1 MPPKKPDP
9 GVRKTR
15 SKTGCLTCRRR
26 RVKCDEA
33 RPTCLNCIKAGR
45 KCDYNMRL
53 SFRSGLSSKLMQQIG
68 KTEVGEQ
75 VMDFSDTDTLRFAS
89 DGGTGTVQQPP
100 LYVNFPVKEESR
112 CESRFDGVERFKVVK
127 KEDLEHEW
135 RVETGREQGGQSD
148 EVLSG
153 LSGEVL
159 SVSPLGHVEQVHSEH
174 TQSGQVEH
182 LQSDHLQSGQV
193 EQVQSGQSEQV
204 QSGHLHPEQVQS
216 ISPLPD
222 HPTHS
227 SPSCPTFA
235 SYPPKTVEPQTSHS
249 RDISLYLPSATESP
263 LSNPIA
269 IFLLREYVYKHGQGI
284 SCYDRYNVSP
294 ASIFDDVNHHSL
306 RGMSNFWTF
315 DVPLAALTCDFLL
328 HAVLAWS
335 ALNHSMFSPEDSHFK
350 LLGMEHYHTSITLL
364 SSEIRMDT
372 YKHNPMPAAATC
384 LILAFFETYC
394 GDLGNWF
401 RHMTGAHEIIRETS
415 LSELSHIGQVDSVF
429 GLQQLEL
436 LYSYLRMDIMHSIV
450 GGTGTFAPWQFWA
463 SVPSRVASNPAV
475 YANDEILKV
484 FARICFY
491 IEEENVRKRGQ
502 TVHASNE
509 RFNESLSKWN
519 ELKDIVAQFRSTFGG
534 LLAPQPLRGPPQ
546 VTPFGPK
553 TNRASY
559 HHDLVAAFLATAEIL
574 LHRID
579 PNVPVMGFAAIP
591 FTAKA
596 CIEPMLEVIRSLP
609 VSPRSFMMSDIYTT
623 DQTGICLSHGEKL
636 QILCSFTVP
645 FFLASVQ
652 VMEPGQQEFVAGW
665 FEDMFQSTGF
675 KTALIIKNSLFRG
688 WSDARKKMAARSA
701 SASPASVSES
711 PESAV
716 SPESSTSSVTDGKP
730 RIRLDNGMLVGYDG
744 KPVDSVS
751 DPANRVRFAH
761 GVLGDTA
768 EMMQKLKLS
777 ESESD
782 GLSPQ
787 P

>member
-1 MPPKKPDP
+1 M
-9 GVRKTR
+9 
-15 SKTGCLTCRRR
+15 
-26 RVKCDEA
+26 
-33 RPTCLNCIKAGR
+33 NCIKAGR

-89 DGGTGTVQQPP
+89 GESGSASSSAPP

-112 CESRFDGVERFKVVK
+112 LEGGFDHTPKDGSPVK

-135 RVETGREQGGQSD
+135 RVEGVEPAQPAQSQ
-148 EVLSG
+148 
-153 LSGEVL
+153 
-159 SVSPLGHVEQVHSEH
+159 PLVFE
-174 TQSGQVEH
+174 
-182 LQSDHLQSGQV
+182 
-193 EQVQSGQSEQV
+193 
-204 QSGHLHPEQVQS
+204 
-216 ISPLPD
+216 
-222 HPTHS
+222 
-227 SPSCPTFA
+227 
-235 SYPPKTVEPQTSHS
+235 SYEPNYDQPKTVVDVENVEEVPTEPPH
-249 RDISLYLPSATESP
+249 RVISLYVPSATESP

-269 IFLLREYVYKHGQGI
+269 VFLLREYVHKHGQGI

-294 ASIFDDVNHHSL
+294 ASIFDNVNHHSL

-335 ALNHSMFSPEDSHFK
+335 ALNHSMFTPDEDSQYN
-350 LLGMEHYHTSITLL
+350 LLGMEHYHTSIQLL
-364 SSEIRMDT
+364 SSEIRMGT

-415 LSELSHIGQVDSVF
+415 LSELSHIGQPSEEEGSVF

-484 FARICFY
+484 FAQICAY
-491 IEEENVRKRGQ
+491 IEEENVRKRGATGSAPQQ
-502 TVHASNE
+502 TTNE
-509 RFNESLSKWN
+509 RFNESLLRWK
-519 ELKDIVAQFRSTFGG
+519 ELKELVAQFRVRFSG
-534 LLAPQPLRGPPQ
+534 LLAPQPPRGPPDLS
-546 VTPFGPK
+546 PFGPK
-553 TNRASY
+553 TIRAST
-559 HHDLVAAFLATAEIL
+559 HHDLVASFLGTAEIL

-596 CIEPMLEVIRSLP
+596 CVEPMLEVIRSLP
-609 VSPRSFMMSDIYTT
+609 VSPKSYMVSDIYTT
-623 DQTGICLSHGEKL
+623 DQTGYALSHGEKL

-645 FFLASVQ
+645 FFLAAVQ
-652 VMEPGQQEFVAGW
+652 VMEPSQQEFVASW
-665 FEDMFQSTGF
+665 YEDMFQSTGF
-675 KTALIIKNSLFRG
+675 KTALIIKNSLLRG
-688 WSDARKKMAARSA
+688 WSDARKRMAAARSA
-701 SASPASVSES
+701 SASPAASVSES

-730 RIRLDNGMLVGYDG
+730 RIRMDNGTLVGYDG
-744 KPVDSVS
+744 RPVDSVS

-761 GVLGDTA
+761 GVLGDTT

-782 GLSPQ
+782 GQSPNM
-787 P
+787 

>member
-1 MPPKKPDP
+1 MSKKSASPVPGASKKKPEV
-9 GVRKTR
+9 VRKTR

-33 RPTCLNCIKAGR
+33 RPTCMNCIKAGR

-89 DGGTGTVQQPP
+89 SENASQQPP

-112 CESRFDGVERFKVVK
+112 FDSFEPVGVDRFKVAK

-135 RVETGREQGGQSD
+135 RIETVGEADKEPEATQTQTTIAQPVEYDQDYNQPR
-148 EVLSG
+148 V
-153 LSGEVL
+153 
-159 SVSPLGHVEQVHSEH
+159 VEEL
-174 TQSGQVEH
+174 VE
-182 LQSDHLQSGQV
+182 
-193 EQVQSGQSEQV
+193 
-204 QSGHLHPEQVQS
+204 
-216 ISPLPD
+216 
-222 HPTHS
+222 
-227 SPSCPTFA
+227 A
-235 SYPPKTVEPQTSHS
+235 PQP
-249 RDISLYLPSATESP
+249 RDISHYVPNATESP
-263 LSNPIA
+263 LSNPVA
-269 IFLLREYVYKHGQGI
+269 IFLLREYVHKHGQGI

-294 ASIFDDVNHHSL
+294 ATIFDNVNHHSL

-335 ALNHSMFSPEDSHFK
+335 ALNHSMFSPEDSQFK
-350 LLGMEHYHTSITLL
+350 LLGMEHYHTAIQLL
-364 SSEIRMDT
+364 SSDIRMGT

-401 RHMTGAHEIIRETS
+401 RHMTGAHEIIMETS
-415 LSELSHIGQVDSVF
+415 LSQLAQVDEVF

-463 SVPSRVASNPAV
+463 AVPSRVASNPAV

-484 FARICFY
+484 FARICSY
-491 IEEENVRKRGQ
+491 IEEENVRKRGGAIHETNEQ
-502 TVHASNE
+502 SNA
-509 RFNESLSKWN
+509 RFNESLRRWR
-519 ELKDIVAQFRSTFGG
+519 ELKDTLKQFRATFAAI
-534 LLAPQPLRGPPQ
+534 LAPQPPRGPPELS
-546 VTPFGPK
+546 PFGPK
-553 TNRASY
+553 TNRASF
-559 HHDLVAAFLATAEIL
+559 HHDLVAAFLATGDIL
-574 LHRID
+574 LHRND

-609 VSPRSFMMSDIYTT
+609 TSPKSFMVSDIFTT
-623 DQTGICLSHGEKL
+623 DQTGVCLSHGEKL

-645 FFLASVQ
+645 FFLAAVQ
-652 VMEPGQQEFVAGW
+652 VMEPPQQDFVAGW
-665 FEDMFQSTGF
+665 YQDMYQSTGF
-675 KTALIIKNSLFRG
+675 QTALIIRNSLLRG
-688 WSDARKKMAARSA
+688 WSDARKRMAAAKSA
-701 SASPASVSES
+701 SASPASASES
-711 PESAV
+711 PESVV
-716 SPESSTSSVTDGKP
+716 SPESSTSSVADGKP
-730 RIRLDNGMLVGYDG
+730 RIRMDNGTLVGYDG

-761 GVLGDTA
+761 GVLGDTT

-782 GLSPQ
+782 GHSPQ
-787 P
+787 T

>member
-1 MPPKKPDP
+1 M
-9 GVRKTR
+9 
-15 SKTGCLTCRRR
+15 
-26 RVKCDEA
+26 
-33 RPTCLNCIKAGR
+33 NCIKAGR

-89 DGGTGTVQQPP
+89 GESASTTASAPP

-112 CESRFDGVERFKVVK
+112 LEGGFDGCAKDGHPVK

-135 RVETGREQGGQSD
+135 RVDEKEEVETAQPLVFESYEPNYEQ
-148 EVLSG
+148 
-153 LSGEVL
+153 
-159 SVSPLGHVEQVHSEH
+159 
-174 TQSGQVEH
+174 
-182 LQSDHLQSGQV
+182 
-193 EQVQSGQSEQV
+193 
-204 QSGHLHPEQVQS
+204 
-216 ISPLPD
+216 
-222 HPTHS
+222 
-227 SPSCPTFA
+227 
-235 SYPPKTVEPQTSHS
+235 PKTVETAEDTPIEQPQV
-249 RDISLYLPSATESP
+249 ISLYVPSATESP

-269 IFLLREYVYKHGQGI
+269 VFLLREYVYKHGQGI

-294 ASIFDDVNHHSL
+294 ASIFDNVNHHSL

-335 ALNHSMFSPEDSHFK
+335 ALNHSMFSPDEDSQYN
-350 LLGMEHYHTSITLL
+350 LLGMEHYHTSIQLL
-364 SSEIRMDT
+364 SSEIRMGT

-401 RHMTGAHEIIRETS
+401 RHMTGAHEIIRETT
-415 LSELSHIGQVDSVF
+415 LSELSHIGQASEEEGSVF

-484 FARICFY
+484 FAQICAY
-491 IEEENVRKRGQ
+491 IEEENFRKRGVAAQQ
-502 TVHASNE
+502 TTTE
-509 RFNESLSKWN
+509 RFNDSLLRWK
-519 ELKDIVAQFRSTFGG
+519 ELKEIVAQFRVRFSG
-534 LLAPQPLRGPPQ
+534 LLAPQPPRGPPDLS
-546 VTPFGPK
+546 PFGPK
-553 TNRASY
+553 TIRAST
-559 HHDLVAAFLATAEIL
+559 HHDLVAAFLGTAEIL

-596 CIEPMLEVIRSLP
+596 CVEPMLEVIRSLP
-609 VSPRSFMMSDIYTT
+609 VSPKSYMVSDIYTT
-623 DQTGICLSHGEKL
+623 DQTGYALSHGEKL

-645 FFLASVQ
+645 FFLAAVQ
-652 VMEPGQQEFVAGW
+652 VMEPSQQEFVAGW
-665 FEDMFQSTGF
+665 YEDMFRSTGF
-675 KTALIIKNSLFRG
+675 KTALIIKNSLLRG
-688 WSDARKKMAARSA
+688 WSDARKRMAARSA
-701 SASPASVSES
+701 SASPAASVSES

-730 RIRLDNGMLVGYDG
+730 RIRMDNGMLVGYDG
-744 KPVDSVS
+744 RPVDSVS

-761 GVLGDTA
+761 GVLGDTT

-782 GLSPQ
+782 GQSPNQ
-787 P
+787 

>member
-1 MPPKKPDP
+1 MSKKSTSPPSSPSSAGSSSKPKKPDP
-9 GVRKTR
+9 AVRKTR

-33 RPTCLNCIKAGR
+33 RPTCMNCIKAGR

-75 VMDFSDTDTLRFAS
+75 VMDFSDTDTLRFAHTES
-89 DGGTGTVQQPP
+89 VPASSQQPP
-100 LYVNFPVKEESR
+100 LYVNFPVKEESQSEGR
-112 CESRFDGVERFKVVK
+112 LDREVPRFQVVK

-135 RVETGREQGGQSD
+135 RVETVTEGTVTELADTTD
-148 EVLSG
+148 EHRKQT
-153 LSGEVL
+153 GEV
-159 SVSPLGHVEQVHSEH
+159 PVHQQQQPAPVVFQAYEPDCKQPK
-174 TQSGQVEH
+174 TVV
-182 LQSDHLQSGQV
+182 DVQV
-193 EQVQSGQSEQV
+193 EQVPPLQRDM
-204 QSGHLHPEQVQS
+204 LHYV
-216 ISPLPD
+216 
-222 HPTHS
+222 
-227 SPSCPTFA
+227 
-235 SYPPKTVEPQTSHS
+235 
-249 RDISLYLPSATESP
+249 PSATESP

-306 RGMSNFWTF
+306 RGISNFWTF

-335 ALNHSMFSPEDSHFK
+335 ALNHSMFAPEDSQYK
-350 LLGMEHYHTSITLL
+350 LLGMEHYHTSIQLL
-364 SSEIRMDT
+364 SSEIRMGT

-401 RHMTGAHEIIRETS
+401 RHMTGAHEIIRETT
-415 LSELSHIGQVDSVF
+415 LSELSHIGEVHSVF

-475 YANDEILKV
+475 YANDEILKI

-491 IEEENVRKRGQ
+491 IEEENVRKRGG
-502 TVHASNE
+502 TVQQSNE
-509 RFNESLSKWN
+509 RFNESLSKWK
-519 ELKDIVAQFRSTFGG
+519 ELKDIIAQFRNTFSG
-534 LLAPQPLRGPPQ
+534 LLAPQPLRGPPELS
-546 VTPFGPK
+546 PFGPK
-553 TNRASY
+553 SNRASY

-609 VSPRSFMMSDIYTT
+609 VSPKSFMVSDIYTT

-645 FFLASVQ
+645 FFLAAVQ
-652 VMEPGQQEFVAGW
+652 VMEPAQHEFVACW
-665 FEDMFQSTGF
+665 FQDMYQSTGF
-675 KTALIIKNSLFRG
+675 KTALIIKNSLLRG
-688 WSDARKKMAARSA
+688 WSDARKRMAARSA
-701 SASPASVSES
+701 SASPASASES
-711 PESAV
+711 PESVV
-716 SPESSTSSVTDGKP
+716 SPESSTSSVTEGKP
-730 RIRLDNGMLVGYDG
+730 RIRMDNGTLMGYDG

-761 GVLGDTA
+761 GVLGDTT
-768 EMMQKLKLS
+768 EMIQKLKLS

-782 GLSPQ
+782 GHSPQ
-787 P
+787 SQQEHL